1 MHPVFYLGP
10 LEFPA
15 YFTFLTLGYTLA
27 VLLAHRESLKIPH
40 LVSPVKLI
48 DLSMILLF
56 AGLLGARIMHVLADG
71 YLTEYINLC
80 VDPLAT
86 KALPAPEGF
95 RCLSDGACVAKDLGE
110 LCNTAAGT
118 CHQGQ
123 DCLRTLKF
131 WYGGL
136 AFYGGLVLATLVAI
150 WYMRRYRTQIQ
161 FPAMADLAGFGI
173 ALGLVFG
180 RLGCWLAGCC
190 FGCLAHTGPAV
201 TFPRN
206 SPAFDRHLD
215 LGLLTR
221 HAHESLPVVPVQLY
235 QLGANLLVFLAV
247 FGLGWGCFD
256 TNNMPILCQL
266 VRPELR
272 ATGYGLMNL
281 VSISC
286 GGLAD
291 WGFGRLRDAK
301 VPLNV
306 TFSAIASVAIV
317 AIVLVLLIRP
327 RPEPVSAESTKG

>member
-1 MHPVFYLGP
+1 MHPVFNLGP

-27 VLLAHRESLKIPH
+27 VLLAHREALKIPH
-40 LVSPVKLI
+40 LVSPVKFI

-80 VDPLAT
+80 LDPLAT

-95 RCLSDGACVAKDLGE
+95 RCVSDAACEAKNLGE
-110 LCNTAAGT
+110 LCNLAAGT

-123 DCLRTLKF
+123 DCLRALKF

-136 AFYGGLVLATLVAI
+136 AFYGGLLLASLVAV
-150 WYMRRYRTQIQ
+150 WYMRRFRAQIQ

-190 FGCLAHTGPAV
+190 FGCVAHGGPAV
-201 TFPRN
+201 NFPKH
-206 SPAFDRHLD
+206 SPAFDRHVD
-215 LGLLTR
+215 LGLITK
-221 HAHESLPVVPVQLY
+221 HAHESLPVIPVQLY

-247 FGLGWGCFD
+247 FAYFKTHKQRDGRTLALFLMLNAVTRFILEYWRDDYRGLWFTD
-256 TNNMPILCQL
+256 ALSSSQL
-266 VRPELR
+266 VALPLF
-272 ATGYGLMNL
+272 ALGLWFYL
-281 VSISC
+281 KPGVLKKV
-286 GGLAD
+286 GGL
-291 WGFGRLRDAK
+291 
-301 VPLNV
+301 
-306 TFSAIASVAIV
+306 
-317 AIVLVLLIRP
+317 
-327 RPEPVSAESTKG
+327 